1 MPGKDPLIWHGSSNG
16 EFSVRNA
23 YLMEKD
29 LQTIRYS
36 ESSRKGDGNL
46 IWKSLLWNLKIPNAS
61 KMLMWRAY
69 NDLLPR

>member
-1 MPGKDPLIWHGSSNG
+1 
-16 EFSVRNA
+16 
-23 YLMEKD
+23 